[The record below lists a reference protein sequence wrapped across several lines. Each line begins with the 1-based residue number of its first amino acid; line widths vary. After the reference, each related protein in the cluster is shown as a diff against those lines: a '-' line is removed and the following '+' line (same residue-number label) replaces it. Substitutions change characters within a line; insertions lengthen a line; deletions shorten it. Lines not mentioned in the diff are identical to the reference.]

1 MVNELL
7 DILIHNELY
16 SDNMTKE
23 QFERWVQAHL
33 IYISKASQIAGEKYE
48 RI

>member
-16 SDNMTKE
+16 SDNMSNE
-23 QFERWVQAHL
+23 EFERWVQAHL
-33 IYISKASQIAGEKYE
+33 IYISKASQITGEKHE
-48 RI
+48 